1 MKNSELILLI
11 LAVLVVTGTAAMLIL
26 RSRKTHSS
34 APLPSPL
41 PRPLPPQAPSIDAL
55 VDTYC
60 DLLQQTEQRKALDA
74 YRELFNHAAPL
85 YQALLGALRRTRAE
99 DETQPWLA
107 EHVSLAFDNLHPTIR
122 LTETGFEVT
131 LPAIRQVDTPALRAR
146 CQATS
151 PEDLGAEIQRLR
163 AALAPTRL
171 AFQAIIRQ
179 TGPILY
185 NIREAAASGKPV
197 ESLIDEL
204 SRTLEAN
211 GCLPRYFD
219 DPEVHASE
227 GLRAQFVV
235 ESSLATETP
244 GLYIREGDQ
253 LHLIGMCAGTVRG
266 NDA

>member
-11 LAVLVVTGTAAMLIL
+11 LAVLVVTGTAAILIL
-26 RSRKTHSS
+26 RSRKAHSS
-34 APLPSPL
+34 TPLPPS
-41 PRPLPPQAPSIDAL
+41 PRPLPPQAPSIDTL

-74 YRELFNHAAPL
+74 YRELFNRAAPL
-85 YQALLGALRRTRAE
+85 YQALLGALRRMRIE
-99 DETQPWLA
+99 KETHTWLA
-107 EHVSLAFDNLHPTIR
+107 AHAALAFDNLPPTIR
-122 LTETGFEVT
+122 LTDAGFEVM
-131 LPAIRQVDTPALRAR
+131 LPTIRQVDTPVLRAR
-146 CQATS
+146 CQSTS
-151 PEDLGAEIQRLR
+151 PEELEAEIRRLR
-163 AALAPTRL
+163 TALAPTRL
-171 AFQAIIRQ
+171 SFQAIISQ
-179 TGPILY
+179 TGPILCK
-185 NIREAAASGKPV
+185 IRKAASSDHPLDG
-197 ESLIDEL
+197 LIDEL
-204 SRTLEAN
+204 FRTLEAN

-227 GLRAQFVV
+227 RLRAQFVV